1 MTNKEFYNLYLEAI
15 KEPKKNIFIS
25 CNTSIEAEKCSKI
38 WDIAHLDMRAIINML
53 GISQREFA
61 ERYFIPL
68 RTVES
73 WVASSVKESRNYP
86 EYIKLL
92 ILKDLGILDDIL

>member
-1 MTNKEFYNLYLEAI
+1 MTNKEFYNLYLQAI
-15 KEPKKNIFIS
+15 KEPKKNIFI
-25 CNTSIEAEKCSKI
+25 CNANMEADKCSKI

-68 RTVES
+68 RTIES

>member
-1 MTNKEFYNLYLEAI
+1 MTNKEFYNLYLQAI

-53 GISQREFA
+53 GVSQREFA

-68 RTVES
+68 RTIES

-86 EYIKLL
+86 DYIKLL
-92 ILKDLGILDDIL
+92 ILKDLGMLDDIL